1 MFNRFSLFFY
11 VLLNTFFISLSVKVS
26 AQGEFASAQLNYVR
40 VQEAYSREYLLK
52 REFDRRGMA
61 FPPSEIYFRVFK
73 KEGIL
78 ELWAKTNNDT
88 FEKVK
93 EYTICASSGKLG
105 PKRKRGDNQVPEGYY
120 YIKSYNPVSSFYL
133 SLEVSYPNQSD
144 MILGGGN
151 LGGDIYVHGDCVTE
165 GCIPLTN
172 DRMKELYWIAVLA
185 HDNGQAQIPI
195 HIYPYKFRN
204 YKHDA
209 LEKAKHATQP
219 RLLSFW
225 DNLRTGYD
233 IFENSHRLPN
243 VTING
248 DGSYSFW

>member
-1 MFNRFSLFFY
+1 MFCYFLFI
-11 VLLNTFFISLSVKVS
+11 TIIFFRAGALY
-26 AQGEFASAQLNYVR
+26 AQGDFATAQLNHSR
-40 VQEAYSREYLLK
+40 VQEAQSREYLVK
-52 REFDRRGMA
+52 REFDRHGIA
-61 FPPSEIYFRVFK
+61 FPPSEIYIRVFK

-78 ELWAKTNNDT
+78 ELWAKGNEGT
-88 FEKVK
+88 FEKIK
-93 EYTICASSGKLG
+93 EYTVCASSGKLG

-120 YIKSYNPVSSFYL
+120 HIKSYNPSSNYYL

-144 MILGGGN
+144 IILGGGN

-172 DRMKELYWIAVLA
+172 DRIKELYWVAVMA
-185 HDNGQAQIPI
+185 RDNGQAQIPI
-195 HIYPYKFRN
+195 HIYPYKFKN
-204 YKHDA
+204 YKHDS
-209 LEKAKHATQP
+209 LERAKHAGQS

-225 DNLRTGYD
+225 NNLRVGYD

-243 VTING
+243 VSING